1 MVETHP
7 PSFEPAEFARPW
19 TVGAAIAGF
28 LVFAIMVMAILL
40 AIYLAVAPKPQPL
53 ETFPEPRLQPSP
65 QADFKAF
72 LNMQQRKLEQS
83 GWIDKSAGIA
93 AIPVE
98 KAMKIIADRG
108 RSAFDPL
115 PGNAPDQKGATP

>member
-1 MVETHP
+1 MAETHL
-7 PSFEPAEFARPW
+7 PSFESAEFARPW

-28 LVFAIMVMAILL
+28 LLFAVMVMAILL
-40 AIYLAVAPKPQPL
+40 AIYLAVAPKPQPP
-53 ETFPEPRLQPSP
+53 EIFPEPRLQPSP
-65 QADFKAF
+65 QVDFKAF

-98 KAMKIIADRG
+98 KAMKIIAGRG

-115 PGNAPDQKGATP
+115 PGIAPDQKGPTP

>member
-1 MVETHP
+1 MVETRP

-19 TVGAAIAGF
+19 TVGAAITGF
-28 LVFAIMVMAILL
+28 LLFAIMVMAILL
-40 AIYLAVAPKPQPL
+40 PVYLAVAPKPQPP

-72 LNMQQRKLEQS
+72 LNMQQRKLQQS

-98 KAMKIIADRG
+98 KAMKIIAGRG

-115 PGNAPDQKGATP
+115 PGSAPDQKGATP